1 MEPKIPPVEHMDKA
15 VENADAVVTASR
27 LNVEM
32 ILESHAEERQQAEE
46 RHSRDMEAMRKH
58 YTRIIFGLLL
68 TLFILVGSAFAGLVY
83 LMLNYDIGIATYQDL
98 DASGYGTS
106 IIEDG
111 IHYNRD

>member
-58 YTRIIFGLLL
+58 YTRIILGLLL
-68 TLFILVGSAFAGLVY
+68 TLAILVGSAFAGVIYVLV
-83 LMLNYDIGIATYQDL
+83 NYDVYVETYQEL
-98 DASGYGTS
+98 DASGNGKS

-111 IHYNRD
+111 IHYNES